1 VLDTPFRNLKEVNYF
16 FIEVIRNVAEH
27 NNKNLPGF
35 IISIVLY
42 LVEGKLEEAV
52 GHNIFQTDFMMYL
65 NLLVDVPI
73 MFVYSSSDIVVKE

>member
-1 VLDTPFRNLKEVNYF
+1 
-16 FIEVIRNVAEH
+16 
-27 NNKNLPGF
+27 
-35 IISIVLY
+35 
-42 LVEGKLEEAV
+42 VEGKLEEAV